1 MAELTLAD
9 VLQELRS
16 DIRQMGQDIRAEL
29 RSDFEGLKHDFEGLK
44 HDVEGLKHD
53 VAALKIDVEGL
64 KINVN
69 DLTKELGATQKWQDR
84 TWDVIK
90 WVGAISAGLSISASI
105 GIVGILVR
113 AIITGT

>member
-29 RSDFEGLKHDFEGLK
+29 RSDFEGLK